1 MKTDKEYPATHSMDT
16 TWYIVDEEGN
26 VGLLDISANG
36 PVPFGLGENNM
47 EDLSIG
53 LHDEGDDCL
62 EIQLTD
68 EQLFEILDEPCPPD
82 EKKFWFDEIIQIDF
96 AKKEDFIQLM
106 QNNDVTLKF
115 CLSPTAGVYFIDARK
130 CISRRPVNERDVIK
144 KRSTLNKL
152 ISQKIIQKVYNV
164 KSLCM
169 DDIVENGEMVIEK
182 EFETLPYYVYF
193 QPYCPENPQ
202 QKVHT
207 PQHPIKIEQ
216 LSESLQKKAL
226 RLPLKFKDH
235 DKLQIAE
242 WYPSEVSAWE
252 TVKLQGTEY
261 SLLPLTNGGEAWIK
275 SEQKTANGFPNV
287 ISKEE
292 MEQLIKEKIAKK

>member
-1 MKTDKEYPATHSMDT
+1 MKTNKEYPATHSMDT

-53 LHDEGDDCL
+53 LHDDVDDRL
-62 EIQLTD
+62 EIHLTD
-68 EQLFEILDEPCPPD
+68 EQLFEILDGPCTPD
-82 EKKFWFDEIIQIDF
+82 EKEFWFDEVIQIDL
-96 AKKEDFIQLM
+96 AKKEDFHQLM
-106 QNNDVTLKF
+106 QNKDVTLKF
-115 CLSPTAGVYFIDARK
+115 CLSPTAGLYFVDVEK
-130 CISRRPVNERDVIK
+130 CLCSRPVNGRDVIK
-144 KRSTLNKL
+144 ERSTLNKL
-152 ISQKIIQKVYNV
+152 ITEKIILKVYDV
-164 KSLCM
+164 KDLCLN
-169 DDIVENGEMVIEK
+169 DIVQNGEMVIDK
-182 EFETLPYYVYF
+182 DFDTLPYYVYF
-193 QPYCPENPQ
+193 QPYCPEDPQ

-207 PQHPIKIEQ
+207 PQHPVKIEQ

-226 RLPLKFKDH
+226 RIPLKFKDH

-242 WYPSEVSAWE
+242 WFPSEVSAWE
-252 TVKLQGTEY
+252 TTKLQGTEY
-261 SLLPLTNGGEAWIK
+261 SLLPLTNGGKAWIK